1 MYIHSLLWID
11 FGDIY
16 IYIYIYCGRKKTNKL
31 PVHPYRPV
39 SRLPTHQGI
48 WVGNHETGLLGWT
61 GSLFVFFLPQ
71 YIHRSTTMYWALSYV
86 SQNYS
91 LYIYL
96 YIQSQ
101 FTKAKMRIHLIG
113 TFYMTTFANY
123 SIHFSCDETFL
134 RKKKCY
140 VIFNMQP
147 GNALFLVKL
156 TSYKLLR
163 L

>member
-11 FGDIY
+11 FGYIYICIY
-16 IYIYIYCGRKKTNKL
+16 IYIYIYIVEGKRQIN
-31 PVHPYRPV
+31 YQFI
-39 SRLPTHQGI
+39 PTDLFRGCPLFRGSLMSGQP
-48 WVGNHETGLLGWT
+48 LRMGWT

-86 SQNYS
+86 VKIT
-91 LYIYL
+91 LYIYMYL

-123 SIHFSCDETFL
+123 SIHFSCNETFL
-134 RKKKCY
+134 RKKKC
-140 VIFNMQP
+140 F
-147 GNALFLVKL
+147 GTLC
-156 TSYKLLR
+156 SW
-163 L
+163 